1 MKRAAGMTLLETM
14 MAVTLLSVLSV
25 AMMLAMRLGVAA
37 LQRTDQR
44 LMDNRRVAGAQR
56 IVEQELEGLVP
67 VTAPCLGAGG
77 EGGPKVPIFSGQ
89 PTNLTLISTFSLQQ
103 AWRGR
108 PQVLQFFTR
117 PSENGGLSLVVNEI
131 PYTGPKFVGAI
142 CTGVQ
147 PSQEAPGN
155 FGQFIMPGA
164 GPTTFVLADKLRT
177 VGFQYLKRPEKE
189 KGEEAGVW
197 LPAWQRPDWPAGI
210 RIVMEPLEPAAARL
224 QPVTITAPVYI
235 YRTPGVDYVDR

>member
-1 MKRAAGMTLLETM
+1 
-14 MAVTLLSVLSV
+14 
-25 AMMLAMRLGVAA
+25 
-37 LQRTDQR
+37 
-44 LMDNRRVAGAQR
+44 MDNRRVAGAQR
-56 IVEQELEGLVP
+56 IVEQELEGLIP

-77 EGGPKVPIFSGQ
+77 EGGPKVPMFSGQ
-89 PTNLTLISTFSLQQ
+89 PTHLTLISTFSLQQ

-117 PSENGGLSLVVNEI
+117 PSENGGLSLVVNEL
-131 PYTGPKFVGAI
+131 PYTGPKFVGSI
-142 CTGVQ
+142 CTGIAQ
-147 PSQEAPGN
+147 SQEAPGN
-155 FGQFIMPGA
+155 FGQFTVPSA
-164 GPTTFVLADKLRT
+164 SPTTFVLADRLRT
-177 VGFQYLKRPEKE
+177 VGFQYLRRPEKQ

-210 RIVMEPLEPAAARL
+210 RIVMEPLETTAARL